1 MKSNYLKIFRD
12 KQEKQPLLKKILTE
26 AFSKIRLTKRQKIW
40 WCICLV
46 CIIVSFTMKL
56 TATESENGVVID
68 NMVGTFK
75 KILQIVKD
83 LGADDSTAVAISVNW
98 SGVQTIK
105 NMLDYLT
112 SIQIKSIDYINN
124 TPFGTSTMFNHIYYG
139 LTIFAVI
146 GCLYKMLV
154 HFLKTERFDNVMA
167 FTGFFQFIGIA
178 LLFVFSDQIVDQVV
192 SLNEGVN
199 IAAIQKLNVKL
210 DDELTKQ
217 IKNDLKKPIEDIKI
231 EKQRLSTLENN
242 TSVNPV
248 TIVKDQAEIA
258 TSRLKISGLIMWD
271 AGLALEFK
279 YIYFSSVIGIIASI
293 LAIPTVILSI
303 MIKIL
308 LTVMVAGTK
317 IVFLMAFIPGFEN
330 TWKTFMTNMLNII
343 LWGPIFNAIYAF
355 IVNFILFMLGP
366 DPLGAGQIIW
376 LTIIACILAFQS
388 ISLTTSA
395 AGVVIQGAGASM
407 AGALGSMSTMSGV
420 GVATGAA
427 KAAVGITAIAVG
439 AKFMS
444 KGKGK

>member
-12 KQEKQPLLKKILTE
+12 KQEKEPLLKKILTE
-26 AFSKIRLTKRQKIW
+26 AFSKIKLTKRQKIW

-178 LLFVFSDQIVDQVV
+178 LLFVFSDQIVD
-192 SLNEGVN
+192 
-199 IAAIQKLNVKL
+199 
-210 DDELTKQ
+210 
-217 IKNDLKKPIEDIKI
+217 
-231 EKQRLSTLENN
+231 
-242 TSVNPV
+242 
-248 TIVKDQAEIA
+248 
-258 TSRLKISGLIMWD
+258 
-271 AGLALEFK
+271 
-279 YIYFSSVIGIIASI
+279 
-293 LAIPTVILSI
+293 
-303 MIKIL
+303 
-308 LTVMVAGTK
+308 
-317 IVFLMAFIPGFEN
+317 
-330 TWKTFMTNMLNII
+330 
-343 LWGPIFNAIYAF
+343 
-355 IVNFILFMLGP
+355 
-366 DPLGAGQIIW
+366 
-376 LTIIACILAFQS
+376 
-388 ISLTTSA
+388 
-395 AGVVIQGAGASM
+395 
-407 AGALGSMSTMSGV
+407 
-420 GVATGAA
+420 
-427 KAAVGITAIAVG
+427 
-439 AKFMS
+439 
-444 KGKGK
+444 